1 MNLICFL
8 VVSLAINTY
17 AVPMFGLDTFPA
29 WAALNPEI
37 RQGDTL
43 LKTGIVYLYCTLTVQ
58 VYREYRVYRGNEK
71 VK

>member
-43 LKTGIVYLYCTLTVQ
+43 LKTGSVYLYCTLTVQ
-58 VYREYRVYRGNEK
+58 VYREYRLYR
-71 VK
+71 